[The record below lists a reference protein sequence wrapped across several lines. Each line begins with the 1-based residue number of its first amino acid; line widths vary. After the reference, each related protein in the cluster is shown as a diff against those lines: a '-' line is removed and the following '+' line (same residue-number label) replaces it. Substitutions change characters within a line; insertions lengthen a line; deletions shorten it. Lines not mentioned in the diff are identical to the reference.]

1 MVCLLLW
8 ASWLLIVLL
17 FTVFRYVWFYC
28 LCFVDIL
35 LLLTADVCVYVGC
48 LVWWVLVVSLF
59 CFWVWVFVLQV
70 ISWFMIGLVCLLL
83 DIVAYVCC
91 GG

>member
-8 ASWLLIVLL
+8 ASCLLIVLL

-48 LVWWVLVVSLF
+48 LVWWVFGCFAVLVLGLGVCITGGFL
-59 CFWVWVFVLQV
+59 VYD
-70 ISWFMIGLVCLLL
+70 WFGLLVT
-83 DIVAYVCC
+83 
-91 GG
+91 